1 MSYNRIAVYGH
12 RGWASSA
19 IFNALVASGAP
30 IKLIHRPGSDVSS
43 VPSSVSMVELDIE
56 KQQQELIA
64 ALQDI
69 DIVISLVGLEGILK
83 QHAFVKAIPSTNV
96 KLFVPS
102 DLGVRADDEQGLRVP
117 MKKTKDEV
125 EEAAKKADISTT
137 MVQVGC
143 FAESAFSI
151 GILGIDYPGN
161 RMVFTG
167 DSANQFVNICTRD
180 YVAAA
185 YASIFA
191 STPPAKLA
199 GRVIGISELKATGS
213 EIAAALKK
221 KYGAEPQIF
230 RHSLEKVNDEVETC
244 IKNGIPLSLAW
255 WVRKMWGSGTLVGLV
270 GNEVWEVE
278 GYKKVSLEELLVGGK
293 LAPYRN
299 MPPQIV
305 QAFNDTI
312 Q

>member
-12 RGWASSA
+12 RGWAGSA

-30 IKLIHRPGSDVSS
+30 VKVIYRPGSDVSS
-43 VPSSVSMVELDIE
+43 VPSGVAKVELDIE
-56 KQQQELIA
+56 KQQQELVA

-69 DIVISLVGLEGILK
+69 DIVISLVGHEGVLR
-83 QHAFVKAIPSTNV
+83 QHAFVKALPRTNV

-102 DLGVRADDEQGLRVP
+102 DLGIRVNDEQGLRVP
-117 MKKTKDEV
+117 VNKTKQEV
-125 EEAAKKADISTT
+125 VDAAKKAGISTAV
-137 MVQVGC
+137 VQVGC

-151 GILGIDYPGN
+151 GIMGIDYTGN

-167 DSANQFVNICTRD
+167 DSANQLVNICTRD

-191 STPPAKLA
+191 RTPPAELA
-199 GRVIGISELKATGS
+199 GRVIGVSELKATGS

-221 KYGAEPQIF
+221 KYGVEPHIF
-230 RHSLEKVNDEVETC
+230 KHSLEKVDNEIETC

-255 WVRKMWGSGTLVGLV
+255 WCRKTWGNGTLVKSIG
-270 GNEVWEVE
+270 EEIWEVE
-278 GYKKVSLEELLVGGK
+278 GYPKATLEELLVGDK
-293 LAPYRN
+293 LSPYRDL
-299 MPPQIV
+299 PPQIK
-305 QAFNDTI
+305 QAFNSTI
-312 Q
+312 H